1 MSYLFRL
8 QARARTTSILVRA
21 FWNFKL
27 PEEVFLQY
35 SRNCI
40 SQYIL
45 VAKAW
50 HPLTYIHNLMVN
62 ATQYFWKCKNFEIFP
77 MMKVLEKKSNFGKLL
92 GPKVFRIIKS
102 SKYFRKCKN
111 FEIFPMMLNI
121 WMVFKKKS
129 NFVKLLDPKVCIRPP
144 AMAVAQIENFCS
156 FSDWLKNLTFA
167 KIRKLRFFNQSENWY
182 FVTNPK
188 NEILKSKTLTP

>member
-121 WMVFKKKS
+121 WMVFKKKIKFRKTFGPKS
-129 NFVKLLDPKVCIRPP
+129 LYSSAGHGRGSDRKLLLIFGLVKK
-144 AMAVAQIENFCS
+144 
-156 FSDWLKNLTFA
+156 SDLCK
-167 KIRKLRFFNQSENWY
+167 
-182 FVTNPK
+182 NPK
-188 NEILKSKTLTP
+188 TEIF

>member
-1 MSYLFRL
+1 MSTLSLKFKNARTRIEVFLSLSCRL
-8 QARARTTSILVRA
+8 SQLNWDSRQGRARTTSILVRA

-121 WMVFKKKS
+121 WMVF
-129 NFVKLLDPKVCIRPP
+129 
-144 AMAVAQIENFCS
+144 
-156 FSDWLKNLTFA
+156 
-167 KIRKLRFFNQSENWY
+167 
-182 FVTNPK
+182 
-188 NEILKSKTLTP
+188 